1 MPPTSLT
8 PPLTLWQRL
17 DLTLRCMT
25 PFVITLL
32 LALVPVLPLHLPHE
46 LDLVPAFTL
55 MAVFYWT
62 VYRPDLMPASAV
74 FAIGIIQDFAA
85 GAPLGITSLILLGT
99 HGVVL
104 GQRRLFVGKPFA
116 MAWSGFMLTAAAATA
131 VSWGFASLIAGEPL
145 GLGAPLL
152 QFVVTLAT
160 FPILCW
166 FFVRTHRRVLSRV

>member
-8 PPLTLWQRL
+8 PPLTLLQRL
-17 DLTLRCMT
+17 DLALRCMT

-32 LALVPVLPLHLPHE
+32 LALVPVLPLHLPRE
-46 LDLVPAFTL
+46 VDLVPAFTL
-55 MAVFYWT
+55 MSVFYWT

-116 MAWSGFMLTAAAATA
+116 MAWSGFVLVDAAATA
-131 VSWGFASLIAGEPL
+131 VAWAFASLIAGEPL
-145 GLGAPLL
+145 ALLGPVL

-160 FPILCW
+160 FPILAW

>member
-8 PPLTLWQRL
+8 PPLTLLQRF
-17 DLTLRCMT
+17 DLALRCMT

-32 LALVPVLPLHLPHE
+32 LALAPALPLHLPHE
-46 LDLVPAFTL
+46 TDLVPAFTL
-55 MAVFYWT
+55 MSVFYWT

-74 FAIGIIQDFAA
+74 FAIGVIQDFAA

-116 MAWSGFMLTAAAATA
+116 MAWSGFLLIDAVATV
-131 VSWGFASLIAGEPL
+131 VSWAFASLLAGEPL
-145 GLGAPLL
+145 ALGQPLL
-152 QFVVTLAT
+152 EFVATLAM
-160 FPILCW
+160 FPVLAW
-166 FFVRTHRRVLSRV
+166 FFVRTHRRVLARV

>member
-8 PPLTLWQRL
+8 PPLTLLQRL

-25 PFVITLL
+25 PFVITLC

-46 LDLVPAFTL
+46 TDLVPAFTL
-55 MAVFYWT
+55 MSVFYWT

-116 MAWSGFMLTAAAATA
+116 MAWSGFALVDAAATA
-131 VSWGFASLIAGEPL
+131 VSWSFASLLAAEPL
-145 GLGAPLL
+145 AVSAPLL
-152 QFVVTLAT
+152 QFVATLVL
-160 FPILCW
+160 FPVLAW
-166 FFVRTHRRVLSRV
+166 LFVRTHRRVLARV

>member
-1 MPPTSLT
+1 MSPTSLT
-8 PPLTLWQRL
+8 PPLTLLQRL
-17 DLTLRCMT
+17 DLALRCMT
-25 PFVITLL
+25 PFVITLF

-46 LDLVPAFTL
+46 MDLVPAFTL

-85 GAPLGITSLILLGT
+85 GAPLGVTSLILLGT

-116 MAWSGFMLTAAAATA
+116 MAWSGFMLVDAAATF
-131 VSWGFASLIAGEPL
+131 VSWGFASLLAGEPL
-145 GLGAPLL
+145 ALGQPLL
-152 QFVVTLAT
+152 QFVATMAMFPMLA
-160 FPILCW
+160 W
-166 FFVRTHRRVLSRV
+166 FFVRTHRRVLARV

>member
-1 MPPTSLT
+1 MPPTSLS
-8 PPLTLWQRL
+8 PPLTLLHRL
-17 DLTLRCMT
+17 DLALRCMT

-32 LALVPVLPLHLPHE
+32 LALFPVLPLHLPRE
-46 LDLVPAFTL
+46 TDLAPAFTL
-55 MAVFYWT
+55 MSVFYWT

-131 VSWGFASLIAGEPL
+131 VSWSFASLMAGEPL
-145 GLGAPLL
+145 ALGPSLL
-152 QFVVTLAT
+152 QFVVTFAT
-160 FPILCW
+160 FPILAW

>member
-1 MPPTSLT
+1 MPPSSLT
-8 PPLTLWQRL
+8 PPHTLLQRL

-46 LDLVPAFTL
+46 TDLVPAFTL
-55 MAVFYWT
+55 MSVFYWT

-74 FAIGIIQDFAA
+74 FAIGLIQDFAA

-131 VSWGFASLIAGEPL
+131 VSWAFASLLAGAPL
-145 GLGAPLL
+145 ALGQPLL
-152 QFVVTLAT
+152 QFIATLVM
-160 FPILCW
+160 FPMLAW
-166 FFVRTHRRVLSRV
+166 FFVRTHRRVLARV

>member
-8 PPLTLWQRL
+8 PPLTLLQRL

-25 PFVITLL
+25 PFVITLF

-46 LDLVPAFTL
+46 TDLVPAFTL
-55 MAVFYWT
+55 MSVFYWT

-116 MAWSGFMLTAAAATA
+116 MAWSGFALTDAAATA
-131 VSWGFASLIAGEPL
+131 VSWSFASLLAGEPL
-145 GLGAPLL
+145 GLSAPLL
-152 QFVVTLAT
+152 QFVVTLAL
-160 FPILCW
+160 FPILAW
-166 FFVRTHRRVLSRV
+166 LFVRTHRRVLSRV

>member
-46 LDLVPAFTL
+46 VDLVPAFTL

-116 MAWSGFMLTAAAATA
+116 LAWAGFLLTAAAATA
-131 VSWGFASLIAGEPL
+131 VSWAFASLLAGEPL
-145 GLGAPLL
+145 AAGQSLL
-152 QFVVTLAT
+152 QFVVTVAT
-160 FPILCW
+160 FPILAW
-166 FFVRTHRRVLSRV
+166 FFVRTHRRVLARV